1 MKDKR
6 EESTGEYGKNKKA
19 KTDIGDVAPLLNDEI
34 DAMDDAGRSESQ
46 QFMKLA
52 KAFKKQAEDDSKAH
66 IKDFESAV
74 ASRQDALTSFLE
86 DQVDMMYDGVPIVK
100 MNFIADSSGSTRQ
113 GKRLRTAMVDVMF
126 RKDAGRE
133 KTTLAPYLA
142 QPVAETLSISFDKFL
157 AAHDKFILL
166 GSDNGE
172 LPSINPSHKDKELLK
187 TVLQA
192 QYEQAKQRLQKLLRG
207 DNEGSHPV
215 KDLPEVAKGDEIWLS
230 PREDRPEDFGA
241 MNEQDGSTW
250 CSITNFAGK
259 GVRRIVRG
267 FPET

>member
-1 MKDKR
+1 
-6 EESTGEYGKNKKA
+6 
-19 KTDIGDVAPLLNDEI
+19 
-34 DAMDDAGRSESQ
+34 
-46 QFMKLA
+46 MKLA

-66 IKDFESAV
+66 IKNFESAV

-86 DQVDMMYDGVPIVK
+86 DQVDMI
-100 MNFIADSSGSTRQ
+100 TRQ

-133 KTTLAPYLA
+133 KTTPAPYLA

-172 LPSINPSHKDKELLK
+172 LSSINPSHKDKELLK

-207 DNEGSHPV
+207 DNEGSHPG
-215 KDLPEVAKGDEIWLS
+215 KDLPEVAKGNEIWMS

-241 MNEQDGSTW
+241 MDEQDGSTW
-250 CSITNFAGK
+250 CSITNLAGK